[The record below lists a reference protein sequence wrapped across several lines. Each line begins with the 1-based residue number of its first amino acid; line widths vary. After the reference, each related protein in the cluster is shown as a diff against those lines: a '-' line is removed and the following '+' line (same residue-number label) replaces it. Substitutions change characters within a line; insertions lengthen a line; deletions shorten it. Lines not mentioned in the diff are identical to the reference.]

1 MKLEQPI
8 QWESFDDEPVQIVI
22 LFAVSLA
29 DKNNKFLS
37 MMAQVARKLAN
48 EEVCLR
54 LAAAATPQELIQ
66 ALGAA

>member
-1 MKLEQPI
+1 M
-8 QWESFDDEPVQIVI
+8 
-22 LFAVSLA
+22 SLA